1 MFMDLR
7 IVYHNPSLSLW
18 VQPEG
23 VWAFPLRQI
32 DNQMEK
38 QWAGGGRF
46 GKLMQSALALIL
58 GISRRAMQPQHPS
71 ATAKLDFA
79 SHRLANK
86 SCALRGRR
94 ACECSSL
101 QLTCFR
107 CFRSTLTSDCGAG
120 KCERST
126 LHNMYYPFLQICA
139 IEKVC
144 AASKAF
150 LCC

>member
-1 MFMDLR
+1 
-7 IVYHNPSLSLW
+7 V
-18 VQPEG
+18 
-23 VWAFPLRQI
+23 
-32 DNQMEK
+32 
-38 QWAGGGRF
+38 GGRRPLWQINAKCTRF
-46 GKLMQSALALIL
+46 DPQL
-58 GISRRAMQPQHPS
+58 GITRRAMQPRHPS
-71 ATAKLDFA
+71 AATKLDFA

-94 ACECSSL
+94 ACECSSS

-120 KCERST
+120 KCESST
-126 LHNMYYPFLQICA
+126 LYITCSVPFLQICA

-150 LCC
+150 LCCLSFRPSASCRSNIH